1 MTSPDLAAGEQAD
14 VPVHHDADATPSQGG
29 ARRYGSVVES
39 TRAKANILLVLT
51 AAIWGFSFVA
61 QRVGAE
67 HLGPFAFN
75 GARFALGAVSLL
87 PLIWFFGRRAR
98 TAAQRAGAPPPA
110 ANWRAAVL
118 PGALAGGVLYVASA
132 LQQAGLS
139 WTTAGKASF
148 ITGLYI
154 VIVPIL
160 GMALRQRTTRAT
172 WTGVSLALIGLYLLS
187 VTSGFTLAPGDGLV
201 FISAFF
207 WAGHILVIGAVSS
220 RHDPLVLSAMQ
231 FTACSLFSLVTAF
244 AVENDPFAGLSDA
257 LVPVFY
263 GGFFS
268 VGVAYTLQVIAQRH
282 AKPAHA
288 AIILS
293 SESVF
298 GAIGGALLL
307 AESMSARGYAGC
319 ALMMAGI
326 LVSQRGGQAPDSEMP
341 LAPELSEPSAD
352 EHPAG
357 GRS

>member
-1 MTSPDLAAGEQAD
+1 M
-14 VPVHHDADATPSQGG
+14 
-29 ARRYGSVVES
+29 ES
-39 TRAKANILLVLT
+39 ARAKANILLVLT

-75 GARFALGAVSLL
+75 AARFALGAVSLL
-87 PLIWFFGRRAR
+87 PLIWLFGRRAR
-98 TAAQRAGAPPPA
+98 AAARRAGAPPPVVD
-110 ANWRAAVL
+110 WRAALL

-160 GMALRQRTTRAT
+160 GIALRHRTTRAT
-172 WTGVSLALIGLYLLS
+172 WIGVALALLGLYLLS
-187 VTSGFTLAPGDGLV
+187 VTSDFAFAPGDGLV

-207 WAGHILVIGAVSS
+207 WAGHILVIGAVSL

-231 FTACSLFSLVTAF
+231 FTACSVFSLITAL

-257 LVPVFY
+257 LIPVFY

-307 AESMSARGYAGC
+307 AESMTARGYAGC
-319 ALMMAGI
+319 ALMLAGI
-326 LVSQRGGQAPDSEMP
+326 LVSQRGSPTPEGETP
-341 LAPELSEPSAD
+341 LALELNEPFPD

>member
-1 MTSPDLAAGEQAD
+1 MSTS
-14 VPVHHDADATPSQGG
+14 
-29 ARRYGSVVES
+29 
-39 TRAKANILLVLT
+39 AKANVLLTLT
-51 AAIWGFSFVA
+51 AAIWGFAFVA
-61 QRVGAE
+61 QRLGAE

-75 GARFALGAVSLL
+75 GARFALGAASLL
-87 PLIWFFGRRAR
+87 PLIWFFGRRSR
-98 TAAQRAGAPPPA
+98 GAAQRAGDAAPVA
-110 ANWRAAVL
+110 GWRAAAL
-118 PGALAGGVLYVASA
+118 PGTLAGAVLYVASA

-160 GMALRQRTTRAT
+160 GIALRHRTTRAT
-172 WTGVSLALIGLYLLS
+172 WIGVALALAGLYLLS
-187 VTSGFTLAPGDGLV
+187 VTSDFTLAPGDGLV

-207 WAGHILVIGAVSS
+207 WAGHILVIDAVSS
-220 RHDPLVLSAMQ
+220 RHDPLVLSVIQ
-231 FTACSLFSLVTAF
+231 FTACSVFSVLTAL
-244 AVENDPFAGLSDA
+244 AVESNPFAG
-257 LVPVFY
+257 VPQAILPIFY

-268 VGVAYTLQVIAQRH
+268 VGVAYTLQVIAQRN

-307 AESMSARGYAGC
+307 AETMTGRGYAGC

-326 LVSQRGGQAPDSEMP
+326 LVSQRSSPTAAADLPLEAP
-341 LAPELSEPSAD
+341 LPSAPVD
-352 EHPAG
+352 N
-357 GRS
+357 RD

>member
-1 MTSPDLAAGEQAD
+1 M
-14 VPVHHDADATPSQGG
+14 
-29 ARRYGSVVES
+29 ES
-39 TRAKANILLVLT
+39 ARAKANILLVLT
-51 AAIWGFSFVA
+51 AAIWGFAFVA

-67 HLGPFAFN
+67 YLGPFAFN
-75 GARFALGAVSLL
+75 AARFALGALSLL

-98 TAAQRAGAPPPA
+98 AAARRAGAPAPVVD
-110 ANWRAAVL
+110 WRAAVL

-160 GMALRQRTTRAT
+160 GIALRHRTTRAT
-172 WTGVSLALIGLYLLS
+172 WIGVALALLGLYLLS
-187 VTSGFTLAPGDGLV
+187 VTSDFTFAPGDGLV

-231 FTACSLFSLVTAF
+231 FTACSVFSLITAL

-282 AKPAHA
+282 AKAAHA

-307 AESMSARGYAGC
+307 AESMTARGYAGC
-319 ALMMAGI
+319 ALMLAGI
-326 LVSQRGGQAPDSEMP
+326 LASQRGGPTPEGEIP
-341 LAPELSEPSAD
+341 LALELTEPFSD
-352 EHPAG
+352 EHRAG